1 MYRSEI
7 MEEEFTVSRLSAL
20 IKRSLEIN
28 FGYVKLTAEISAL
41 KIHLSGHAYFSLKDE
56 SAVIDAVCW
65 RSTLQRLKHQL
76 KNGQKITCFGKV
88 SSYQM
93 QSKYQFIVEKFE
105 PAGVGNLLKLL
116 EERKQ
121 KLAKE
126 GLFDPSLKK
135 RIPKFPK
142 IIGVI
147 TSPTGA
153 VIRDIIHR
161 VRQRFPTRILLW
173 PVLVQGNESAMQVEE
188 ALDGMNSLPKN
199 NRPDVLIVARGG
211 GSFEDLMPF
220 NDENVV
226 RAVFRSEIPVISAVG
241 HETNTTLIDYASDLR
256 SPTPTAAAEL
266 ATPDRL
272 KLSQDL
278 EKFSFQLK
286 FSVHSI
292 LKRSRLRLK
301 AVESLNVSWFLSER
315 KQCVDITSER
325 LEKNLWNFFDR
336 KKIWLAKL
344 QLTRPVLKHNLNE
357 IDEKLNFAFVNI
369 LKNSRH
375 RLNLA
380 MSSLESCSYLNILR
394 KGFAWAE
401 TPNHNPISSSEE
413 AKNHPKFQLNFSDG
427 PLTVYTQPQISLY
440 EAEREL

>member
-1 MYRSEI
+1 MI
-7 MEEEFTVSRLSAL
+7 EEELTVSRLSAL
-20 IKRSLEIN
+20 IKRSLEVN
-28 FGYVKLTAEISAL
+28 FGSIKLAAEVSAL
-41 KIHLSGHAYFSLKDE
+41 KIHSSGHAYFSLKDE

-65 RSTLQRLKHQL
+65 RSTLQRLRHQL
-76 KNGQKITCFGKV
+76 ESGLKITCFGKV
-88 SSYQM
+88 SAYQM
-93 QSKYQFIVEKFE
+93 QSKYQFIVERFE
-105 PAGVGNLLKLL
+105 PAGIGNLLKLL

-173 PVLVQGNESAMQVEE
+173 PVLVQGSEAAEQVEK
-188 ALDGMNSLPKN
+188 ALDGMNSLSEN

-220 NDENVV
+220 NEENVV

-241 HETNTTLIDYASDLR
+241 HETDTTLIDYASDLR
-256 SPTPTAAAEL
+256 APTPTAAAEL

-272 KLSQDL
+272 QLLQDL

-286 FSVHSI
+286 FSSHGI
-292 LKRSRLRLK
+292 LKRSWLRLK
-301 AVESLNVSWFLSER
+301 AVGPLSVNWVLSER
-315 KQCVDITSER
+315 KQRIDMASER
-325 LEKNLWNFFDR
+325 LEKNFGNFFDQ
-336 KKIWLAKL
+336 KKIHLAKL
-344 QLTRPVLKHNLNE
+344 QLARPVLEHNLNE
-357 IDEKLNFAFVNI
+357 IDERLNFAFLNV
-369 LKNSRH
+369 LKSSRH

-380 MSSLESCSYLNILR
+380 VSNLESCSYLNILR

-401 TPNHNPISSSEE
+401 TPSHDPISSSKE
-413 AKNHPKFQLNFSDG
+413 AKNLPKFLLNFSDG
-427 PLTVYTQPQISLY
+427 QLIVYTQQQISLCDIDS
-440 EAEREL
+440 EN

>member
-1 MYRSEI
+1 M

-20 IKRSLEIN
+20 IKRSLEMN
-28 FGYVKLTAEISAL
+28 FSHIKLTAEVSAL
-41 KIHLSGHAYFSLKDE
+41 KIHSSGHAYFSLKDE
-56 SAVIDAVCW
+56 GAVIDAVCW

-76 KNGQKITCFGKV
+76 ENGLKVTCFGKV

-93 QSKYQFIVEKFE
+93 QSKYQFVVEKFE

-135 RIPKFPK
+135 SIPKFPK

-173 PVLVQGNESAMQVEE
+173 PVLVQGNESAAQVEK
-188 ALDGMNSLPKN
+188 ALDGMNSLSEN
-199 NRPDVLIVARGG
+199 DRPDVLIVARGG

-220 NDENVV
+220 NEENVV

-241 HETNTTLIDYASDLR
+241 HETDTTLIDYAADLR
-256 SPTPTAAAEL
+256 APTPTAAAEL

-272 KLSQDL
+272 QLLQDL
-278 EKFSFQLK
+278 EKNSFQLK
-286 FSVHSI
+286 FSAHGI

-301 AVESLNVSWFLSER
+301 AVGQLNVSWFLSER
-315 KQCVDITSER
+315 RQRIDIASER
-325 LEKNLWNFFDR
+325 LEKNLWNFIDQ
-336 KKIWLAKL
+336 KKIRLAKL
-344 QLTRPVLKHNLNE
+344 QLLRPVLKHNLNE
-357 IDEKLNFAFVNI
+357 IDERLNFAFMSI

-380 MSSLESCSYLNILR
+380 VSNLESCSYLSILR
-394 KGFAWAE
+394 KGFVWAE
-401 TPNHNPISSSEE
+401 TPRHKPISSAEE
-413 AKNHPKFQLNFSDG
+413 AKNHPKFLLNFSDG
-427 PLTVYTQPQISLY
+427 PLTVYTQPQILLCD
-440 EAEREL
+440 AERES